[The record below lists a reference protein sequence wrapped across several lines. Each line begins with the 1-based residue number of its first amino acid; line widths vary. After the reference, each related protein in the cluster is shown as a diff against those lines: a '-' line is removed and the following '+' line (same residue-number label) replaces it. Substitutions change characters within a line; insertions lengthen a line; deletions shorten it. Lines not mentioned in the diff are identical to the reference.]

1 MCVCVCVCVTQIFG
15 SVKRFVLKFTS
26 QTVKIAVYIRLSAMR
41 RFMFKYP
48 LRLQSYVFS
57 LKPPNIQAE
66 KMKRQAKN
74 PSSPRCMDSC

>member
-15 SVKRFVLKFTS
+15 FAKYLVLNFAS
-26 QTVKIAVYIRLSAMR
+26 QTVKIAVYIHLSAMR

>member
-15 SVKRFVLKFTS
+15 SAKRFVLKFTS

-48 LRLQSYVFS
+48 LRLQRYVFS
-57 LKPPNIQAE
+57 LKPPNIQAG
-66 KMKRQAKN
+66 KSQQKAK
-74 PSSPRCMDSC
+74 